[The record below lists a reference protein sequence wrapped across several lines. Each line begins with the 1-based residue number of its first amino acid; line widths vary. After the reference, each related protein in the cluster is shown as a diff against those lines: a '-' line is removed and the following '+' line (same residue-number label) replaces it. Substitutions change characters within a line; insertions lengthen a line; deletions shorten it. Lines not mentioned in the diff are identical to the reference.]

1 MDPIHHICPIRH
13 AGQGRREAGLHVTT
27 APRTDA
33 ATPEVTPEELLT
45 STIPITKRGYEPDV
59 IDGLLERAAAT
70 IERLRALDTPALE
83 SQRRERAD
91 LLHRTLL
98 MAQTSADRTV
108 LEAQDTAA
116 AMLEETERRVT
127 RLIADARQIAA
138 HLVESERARAQLTIG
153 EAVAKRQMLQVD
165 IDALEEFATRARTR
179 LRQALECESGTLERL
194 LGEATEDRPALHEI
208 DLTDPML
215 DGASLEE
222 GHVRWNDAGAI
233 LEAHRR

>member
-1 MDPIHHICPIRH
+1 L
-13 AGQGRREAGLHVTT
+13 QVTT

-33 ATPEVTPEELLT
+33 ALPELTPEVTPEELLT
-45 STIPITKRGYEPDV
+45 SIIPIIKRGYEPDV

-108 LEAQDTAA
+108 AEAQASAA
-116 AMLEETERRVT
+116 AMLEEAERRVT
-127 RLIADARQIAA
+127 RLIADAHQIAA
-138 HLVESERARAQLTIG
+138 HLVESEHARAQLTVG
-153 EAVAKRQMLQVD
+153 EAVTRRQVLQSD
-165 IDALEEFATRARTR
+165 IDALERFATRARAR
-179 LRQALECESGTLERL
+179 LRGALECESGTLERL
-194 LGEATEDRPALHEI
+194 LGEATEDRPVLHEI

-215 DGASLEE
+215 QMPVLGE
-222 GHVRWNDAGAI
+222 GRVAWSDAGEPV
-233 LEAHRR
+233 EALHR

>member
-1 MDPIHHICPIRH
+1 
-13 AGQGRREAGLHVTT
+13 LHVTT

-33 ATPEVTPEELLT
+33 AMPEVTPEELLT

-108 LEAQDTAA
+108 AEAQDTAE
-116 AMLEETERRVT
+116 AMLGETERRVT
-127 RLIADARQIAA
+127 RLIADAQQIAS
-138 HLVESERARAQLTIG
+138 HLVESERARAQFTLG
-153 EAVAKRQMLQVD
+153 EAVAKRQVLQGD
-165 IDALEEFATRARTR
+165 IDALEQFATRARAR
-179 LRQALECESGTLERL
+179 LRQALDAETGTLERL
-194 LGEATEDRPALHEI
+194 LGEATDDRPVLNEI

-215 DGASLEE
+215 GMPSLEE
-222 GHVRWNDAGAI
+222 GRVRWRDAAATA
-233 LEAHRR
+233 EAPRR